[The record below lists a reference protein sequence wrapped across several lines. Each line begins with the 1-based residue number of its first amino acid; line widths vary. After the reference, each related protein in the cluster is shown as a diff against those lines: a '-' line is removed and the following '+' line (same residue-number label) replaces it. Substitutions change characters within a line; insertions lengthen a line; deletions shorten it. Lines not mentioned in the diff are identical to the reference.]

1 MITKTDA
8 IIALDANAEVQ
19 IENDVVTWLDGNP
32 NNITEEQILAKI
44 TELEEAEE
52 TAKANEESLK
62 ASAKAKLVAGEPLT
76 EAEAD
81 TLVM

>member
-8 IIALDANAEVQ
+8 IIALDANAQVQ

-32 NNITEEQILAKI
+32 NNITEEQISAKI

-52 TAKANEESLK
+52 TAKANKESLK
-62 ASAKAKLVAGEPLT
+62 ASAKAKLVAGTPLT
-76 EAEAD
+76 EEEAN
-81 TLVM
+81 TIVL